1 MVGRTEGTITSWY
14 AIIDFLAISNKN
26 CTFADEN
33 AEGRRRTLGP
43 YFIIFTMAYLFL
55 AFAIILET
63 AGTVCM
69 KLSDGFTKPL
79 PVVGTCLAYIA
90 CFYFLSLSL
99 KTIPL
104 GIAYAVWAGLGIVLG
119 NIISVVFFGQ
129 KFDFVAGIGVALIVA
144 GVVVLN
150 LFSAASAH

>member
-1 MVGRTEGTITSWY
+1 
-14 AIIDFLAISNKN
+14 
-26 CTFADEN
+26 
-33 AEGRRRTLGP
+33 
-43 YFIIFTMAYLFL
+43 MAYLFL
-55 AFAIILET
+55 TLAIILET
-63 AGTVCM
+63 AGTVCI

-90 CFYFLSLSL
+90 CFYFFSLSL

-104 GIAYAVWAGLGIVLG
+104 GISYAVWAGLGIVLG

-129 KFDFVAGIGVALIVA
+129 KFDFAAGIGVTLIVA

>member
-1 MVGRTEGTITSWY
+1 
-14 AIIDFLAISNKN
+14 
-26 CTFADEN
+26 
-33 AEGRRRTLGP
+33 
-43 YFIIFTMAYLFL
+43 
-55 AFAIILET
+55 
-63 AGTVCM
+63 M
-69 KLSDGFTKPL
+69 KLSDGFTRPL
-79 PVVGTCLAYIA
+79 PVVGTCLTYIA

-119 NIISVVFFGQ
+119 NIIAVAFFKQ
-129 KFDFVAGIGVALIVA
+129 QFDLAAGIGVTLIVA

>member
-1 MVGRTEGTITSWY
+1 
-14 AIIDFLAISNKN
+14 
-26 CTFADEN
+26 
-33 AEGRRRTLGP
+33 
-43 YFIIFTMAYLFL
+43 MAYLFL
-55 AFAIILET
+55 TLAIILET

-69 KLSDGFTKPL
+69 KLSDGFTRPL
-79 PVVGTCLAYIA
+79 PVVGTCLTYIA

-119 NIISVVFFGQ
+119 NIIAVAFFKQ
-129 KFDFVAGIGVALIVA
+129 QFDLAAGIGVTLIVA
-144 GVVVLN
+144 GVVVLT

>member
-1 MVGRTEGTITSWY
+1 
-14 AIIDFLAISNKN
+14 
-26 CTFADEN
+26 
-33 AEGRRRTLGP
+33 
-43 YFIIFTMAYLFL
+43 MAYLFL
-55 AFAIILET
+55 TLAIILET

-69 KLSDGFTKPL
+69 KLSDGFTRPL
-79 PVVGTCLAYIA
+79 PVVGTCLTYIA

-104 GIAYAVWAGLGIVLG
+104 GIAYAVWAGLGIILG
-119 NIISVVFFGQ
+119 NIIAVAFFKQ
-129 KFDFVAGIGVALIVA
+129 QFDLAAGIGVTLIVA

>member
-1 MVGRTEGTITSWY
+1 
-14 AIIDFLAISNKN
+14 
-26 CTFADEN
+26 
-33 AEGRRRTLGP
+33 
-43 YFIIFTMAYLFL
+43 MAYLFL
-55 AFAIILET
+55 ALAIILET

-119 NIISVVFFGQ
+119 NIISVVFSGKNSILWQ
-129 KFDFVAGIGVALIVA
+129 
-144 GVVVLN
+144 
-150 LFSAASAH
+150 ASALHSSLQE

>member
-1 MVGRTEGTITSWY
+1 
-14 AIIDFLAISNKN
+14 
-26 CTFADEN
+26 
-33 AEGRRRTLGP
+33 
-43 YFIIFTMAYLFL
+43 
-55 AFAIILET
+55 
-63 AGTVCM
+63 M
-69 KLSDGFTKPL
+69 KLSNGFTRPL
-79 PVVGTCLAYIA
+79 PVVGTCLTYIA

-119 NIISVVFFGQ
+119 NIIAVAFFKQ
-129 KFDFVAGIGVALIVA
+129 QFDLAAGIGVTLIVA

>member
-1 MVGRTEGTITSWY
+1 
-14 AIIDFLAISNKN
+14 
-26 CTFADEN
+26 
-33 AEGRRRTLGP
+33 
-43 YFIIFTMAYLFL
+43 MAYLFL
-55 AFAIILET
+55 TLAIILET

-69 KLSDGFTKPL
+69 KLSDGFTRPL
-79 PVVGTCLAYIA
+79 PVVGTCLTYIA

-119 NIISVVFFGQ
+119 NIIAVAFFKQ
-129 KFDFVAGIGVALIVA
+129 QFDLAAGIGVTLIVA

-150 LFSAASAH
+150 LFSAVSAH

>member
-1 MVGRTEGTITSWY
+1 MVERTEGTITSWY

-33 AEGRRRTLGP
+33 AEGRRRTLSS
-43 YFIIFTMAYLFL
+43 YFIFFIMAYLFL
-55 AFAIILET
+55 ALAVILET

-79 PVVGTCLAYIA
+79 PVVGNCLAYIA
-90 CFYFLSLSL
+90 CFYILSLSL

>member
-1 MVGRTEGTITSWY
+1 
-14 AIIDFLAISNKN
+14 
-26 CTFADEN
+26 
-33 AEGRRRTLGP
+33 
-43 YFIIFTMAYLFL
+43 MAYLFL
-55 AFAIILET
+55 TLAIILET

-69 KLSDGFTKPL
+69 KLSNGFTRPL
-79 PVVGTCLAYIA
+79 PVVGTCLTYIA

-119 NIISVVFFGQ
+119 NIIAVAFFKQ
-129 KFDFVAGIGVALIVA
+129 QFDLAAGIGVTLIVA

>member
-33 AEGRRRTLGP
+33 AEGRRRTLGS

-55 AFAIILET
+55 ALAIILET
-63 AGTVCM
+63 AGTVFM

>member
-1 MVGRTEGTITSWY
+1 
-14 AIIDFLAISNKN
+14 
-26 CTFADEN
+26 
-33 AEGRRRTLGP
+33 
-43 YFIIFTMAYLFL
+43 
-55 AFAIILET
+55 
-63 AGTVCM
+63 M

-79 PVVGTCLAYIA
+79 PVVGTCLTYIA

-119 NIISVVFFGQ
+119 NIIGVAFFKQ
-129 KFDFVAGIGVALIVA
+129 QFDFAAGLGVALIVA

-150 LFSAASAH
+150 LFSTASAH

>member
-1 MVGRTEGTITSWY
+1 
-14 AIIDFLAISNKN
+14 
-26 CTFADEN
+26 
-33 AEGRRRTLGP
+33 
-43 YFIIFTMAYLFL
+43 
-55 AFAIILET
+55 
-63 AGTVCM
+63 M

-79 PVVGTCLAYIA
+79 PVVGNYLAYIA

-104 GIAYAVWAGLGIVLG
+104 GIAYAVWGGVGIVLG

>member
-1 MVGRTEGTITSWY
+1 
-14 AIIDFLAISNKN
+14 
-26 CTFADEN
+26 
-33 AEGRRRTLGP
+33 
-43 YFIIFTMAYLFL
+43 MAYLFL
-55 AFAIILET
+55 TLAIILET

-69 KLSDGFTKPL
+69 KLSDGFTRPL
-79 PVVGTCLAYIA
+79 PVVGTCLTYIA

-104 GIAYAVWAGLGIVLG
+104 GIAYAVWAGLGLVLG
-119 NIISVVFFGQ
+119 NIIAVAFFKQ
-129 KFDFVAGIGVALIVA
+129 QFDLAAGIGVTLIVA

>member
-1 MVGRTEGTITSWY
+1 MCI
-14 AIIDFLAISNKN
+14 
-26 CTFADEN
+26 
-33 AEGRRRTLGP
+33 
-43 YFIIFTMAYLFL
+43 
-55 AFAIILET
+55 
-63 AGTVCM
+63 

-79 PVVGTCLAYIA
+79 PAVGTCLAYIA

-104 GIAYAVWAGLGIVLG
+104 GIAYAVWGGVGIVLV